1 MTQFK
6 SFSGFFLGLGL
17 LCCGTVLVTNID
29 HAQAQVRGGGRG
41 ATVELAPAE
50 IDATLSTTTLPASV
64 VVENRHFVTSPLTGV
79 IMLSEIK
86 TGSTV
91 KAGDGLAKL
100 DVTELSHQ
108 LELLQAQLKEANL
121 QKTQAIASIDFEQQL
136 EQLAQESFEL
146 AKTKQTRATQLS
158 QKGVVSTEAAEIVAS
173 AVIAA
178 KQQMIA
184 RRQAQMKLENQ
195 ITLLDATK
203 ARLKL
208 QIAKLRA
215 DIASANVKAPVS
227 GQLVSIV
234 RAQSSYL
241 RQGDII
247 AEIQNKGSY
256 EIAVDVPSELVKF
269 LSEKM
274 AIEARSPTGQ
284 KIATNLRA
292 ILPQFDQRTATRA
305 IRLTPTK
312 ELPANM
318 AADGI
323 RLTVQLPDR
332 PAEPVITIPKDAL
345 LPVDGRFV
353 VFVEND
359 GVAIRREVEIGG
371 TSQGRVMVLTG
382 ITAGE
387 MVVVKGNE
395 GLADGDSLRTTK
407 GADSQKKAAPKTPG
421 DDAVKWALNWQTRRG
436 EQTAELILSKA
447 VNLYNGQPIEVVQE
461 ADRLKF
467 TGELTLPFGI
477 VELKF
482 DGQIDGAIM
491 SGTVTLIG
499 LPNGSEPVLDFLGK
513 RVN

>member
-1 MTQFK
+1 
-6 SFSGFFLGLGL
+6 
-17 LCCGTVLVTNID
+17 
-29 HAQAQVRGGGRG
+29 
-41 ATVELAPAE
+41 
-50 IDATLSTTTLPASV
+50 
-64 VVENRHFVTSPLTGV
+64 
-79 IMLSEIK
+79 MLSEIK

-203 ARLKL
+203 ARLEL

-215 DIASANVKAPVS
+215 DIASASVKAPVS
-227 GQLVSIV
+227 GQLASIV

-256 EIAVDVPSELVKF
+256 EIAVDVPAELVKF

-274 AIEARSPTGQ
+274 AIEASSPTGQ

-305 IRLTPTK
+305 IRLTPTQ

-387 MVVVKGNE
+387 MVVVKGHE
-395 GLADGDSLRTTK
+395 GLADGDSLRSTK
-407 GADSQKKAAPKTPG
+407 GADAQKKAAPKTPG

-436 EQTAELILSKA
+436 EQAAELILSKA